1 MSDTSRTAMV
11 LAAGFGRRLGEIGTR
26 TPKPL
31 IRVGGKTLL
40 DHVLD
45 ELAAGGVKDAVVNV
59 HHLASKLRE
68 HLATRTVQP
77 RVTISDEADRLMDTG
92 GGVAQALPLIA
103 SDEFVV
109 AASDVI
115 RRGNGLETLFAA
127 WDATRMDVLML
138 LHPRETATGFDG
150 AGDFF
155 LDAAGRPTRRGDA
168 ELAPFVYA
176 GLFICHRRVY
186 ADVPADP
193 FSNNLVWDRVSA
205 AGRLFGL
212 VHEGDWFHVGTPA
225 AITLADDAFGD

>member
-11 LAAGFGRRLGEIGTR
+11 LAAGLGRRLGEISTH

-31 IRVGGKTLL
+31 IRVGNKALL

-45 ELAAGGVKDAVVNV
+45 ELAAGGIKDAVVNV
-59 HHLASKLRE
+59 HHLAPKLRK
-68 HLATRTVQP
+68 HLGARTTRPYVM
-77 RVTISDEADRLMDTG
+77 ISDEIDCLMDTG
-92 GGVAQALPLIA
+92 GAVAKALPLIV

-115 RRGNGLETLFAA
+115 RRGDGLEALFAA
-127 WDATRMDVLML
+127 WDAARMDILML
-138 LHPRETATGFDG
+138 MHPRETATGFDG

-155 LDAAGRPTRRGDA
+155 INASGQPIRRGDA
-168 ELAPFVYA
+168 TLAPFVYA
-176 GLFICHRRVY
+176 GLFVCHRRAY
-186 ADVPADP
+186 ADVPVGP
-193 FSNNLVWDRVSA
+193 FSNNLVWDRVNA
-205 AGRLFGL
+205 AGRLFAL

>member
-1 MSDTSRTAMV
+1 MV
-11 LAAGFGRRLGEIGTR
+11 LAAGLGRRLGEIGTR

-31 IRVGGKTLL
+31 IQIGGKTLL

-45 ELAAGGVKDAVVNV
+45 ELAAGGVEDAVVNV
-59 HHLASKLRE
+59 HHLAPRLRE
-68 HLATRTVQP
+68 HLAARPP
-77 RVTISDEADRLMDTG
+77 RPRMTISDETDRLMDTG
-92 GGVAQALPLIA
+92 GGVVKALPLLA

-115 RRGNGLETLFAA
+115 RRGSGLEALFAA
-127 WDATRMDVLML
+127 WDAARMDALML

-155 LDAAGRPTRRGDA
+155 LDAAGRPARRGDA
-168 ELAPFVYA
+168 AMAPFVYA

-186 ADVPADP
+186 ANAPTEP
-193 FSNNLVWDRVSA
+193 FSNNLIWDRVNA

-212 VHEGDWFHVGTPA
+212 VNEGDWFHVGTPA
-225 AITLADDAFGD
+225 AVTLADDAFGD

>member
-1 MSDTSRTAMV
+1 MSDASLTAMV
-11 LAAGFGRRLGEIGTR
+11 LAAGLGRRLGEIGTR

-31 IRVGGKTLL
+31 IRVGDKTLL

-59 HHLASKLRE
+59 HHLAPKLRE
-68 HLATRTVQP
+68 HLGARTP
-77 RVTISDEADRLMDTG
+77 RPHVTISDETDRLMDTG
-92 GGVAQALPLIA
+92 GGVAKALPLIA
-103 SDEFVV
+103 SNEFVV

-115 RRGNGLETLFAA
+115 RRGGGLEALFAA
-127 WDATRMDVLML
+127 WNAARMDILML
-138 LHPRETATGFDG
+138 LHPREIATGFDG

-155 LDAAGRPTRRGDA
+155 LNSSGRPTRRGDA
-168 ELAPFVYA
+168 ALAPFVYA
-176 GLFICHRRVY
+176 GLFVCHRRIY
-186 ADVPADP
+186 ADVPAGP
-193 FSNNLVWDRVSA
+193 FSNNLVWDRVNA

>member
-11 LAAGFGRRLGEIGTR
+11 LAAGLGRRLGEIGTR

-31 IRVGGKTLL
+31 IQVGGKALL

-45 ELAAGGVKDAVVNV
+45 ELAAGGVEDAVVNV
-59 HHLASKLRE
+59 HHLAPKIRE
-68 HLATRTVQP
+68 HLAARAPQP
-77 RVTISDEADRLMDTG
+77 RVTISDETDRLMDTG
-92 GGVAQALPLIA
+92 GGVAKALPLME
-103 SDEFVV
+103 SDTFVV

-115 RRGNGLETLFAA
+115 RRGRGLEALHAA

-138 LHPRETATGFDG
+138 LQPREGATGFDG
-150 AGDFF
+150 PGDFF
-155 LDAAGRPTRRGDA
+155 LDAAGQLARRGDA
-168 ELAPFVYA
+168 TLAPFVYA
-176 GLFICHRRVY
+176 GLFVCHRRVY
-186 ADVPADP
+186 ENVPADP
-193 FSNNLVWDRVSA
+193 FSNNLVWDRVNA